1 LALPTTRSGLF
12 GSTAIAVSFWG
23 AAETS
28 WSTVTAGAVTD
39 VPSRELVRT
48 FVGVIGAG
56 AATEVSPVASCS
68 TQAEKRTWRP
78 AVPLSEATLPARVEM
93 SYSGAGAMPARVER
107 IRLSGTPIGIRS
119 LRPGRSARSTG
130 DLINE

>member
-1 LALPTTRSGLF
+1 MELPTTRSGLF

-28 WSTVTAGAVTD
+28 WLTVTAGAVTD

-56 AATEVSPVASCS
+56 AATEVFPMASCS
-68 TQAEKRTWRP
+68 AQAEKRTGRP
-78 AVPLSEATLPARVEM
+78 AVPLSKATLAARVEM
-93 SYSGAGAMPARVER
+93 SYSEAGRGDACAGGVNPFER
-107 IRLSGTPIGIRS
+107 DSDWYPFVAPGT
-119 LRPGRSARSTG
+119 LRTV
-130 DLINE
+130 DW